1 MVGAPENVHMDSK
14 ISLFLCKYEQ
24 MYMIPKKIK
33 SYLMINFLKKYK
45 KNKIMLLP
53 GWEW

>member
-1 MVGAPENVHMDSK
+1 
-14 ISLFLCKYEQ
+14 
-24 MYMIPKKIK
+24 MIPKKIK
-33 SYLMINFLKKYK
+33 SYLMINFFYKKYK